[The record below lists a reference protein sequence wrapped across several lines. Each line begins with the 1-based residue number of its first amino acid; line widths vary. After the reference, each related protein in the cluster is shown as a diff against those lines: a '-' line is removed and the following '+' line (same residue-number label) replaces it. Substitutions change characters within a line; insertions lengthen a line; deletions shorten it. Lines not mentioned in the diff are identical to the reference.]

1 MVNRTKHGRNSVFRI
16 PHSKIPHSA
25 FRIPH
30 SVFRILKSVCRIVA
44 ALIRHTLPAA
54 VGQADNGFYPP
65 DGAA

>member
-16 PHSKIPHSA
+16 PHSAFRIPYSA
-25 FRIPH
+25 FRIPK
-30 SVFRILKSVCRIVA
+30 FRILKSVCRIVA